1 MIICSL
7 AVGYFFLGLNS
18 ILGFWLVYI
27 LTRPLGASFG
37 DLLSQPRQYGGL
49 GLGTVIT
56 SFVFLGAIIAI
67 VAYMTAANRGGE
79 QIAGDRR
86 AAEVP

>member
-1 MIICSL
+1 MIILSL
-7 AVGYFFLGLNS
+7 SLGYFFLKLDA

-37 DLLSQPRQYGGL
+37 DLMSQPTQYGGL

-56 SFVFLGAIIAI
+56 SSIFLFAIIAI
-67 VAYMTAANRGGE
+67 VAYMTIRNEGQELAHDE
-79 QIAGDRR
+79 
-86 AAEVP
+86 